1 MAHII
6 ISLDNNDFDE
16 IKVLFEALSE
26 LGYTPSSEEFASAM
40 QQAKADFKTEEE
52 LEFYKAEAE
61 LQKAQDASYEARRK
75 LFAIRTQLPLSLR
88 STSVEE
94 LEQQLQQIR
103 EAEVEK
109 SQQLETACKA
119 YATDYL
125 CAPYCGRPQ
134 CYIDKLNFSWE
145 LFHEY
150 DPLNILKL
158 DQELQRLREAE
169 VEKSR
174 QLEVAKQRDVA
185 EERLQKAMTEESR
198 LLERFNRI
206 YG

>member
-16 IKVLFEALSE
+16 DKVLLEALSE

-40 QQAKADFKTEEE
+40 QQAKADFKTKEE
-52 LEFYKAEAE
+52 LAFYKAEAE

-88 STSVEE
+88 STSVEQ

-119 YATDYL
+119 DADSL
-125 CAPYCGRPQ
+125 HAPYYGPQ
-134 CYIDKLNFSWE
+134 NYINRLKPSYSIFPP
-145 LFHEY
+145 Y

-174 QLEVAKQRDVA
+174 QLELAKQRDVA
-185 EERLQKAMTEESR
+185 KEW
-198 LLERFNRI
+198 I
-206 YG
+206 